1 MKVWSYNMTWK
12 SKERFPAGLVIF
24 LLASEL
30 LFAWS
35 CSSGTGAANRVDLN
49 RCHLL
54 QFEPWEPL
62 YSDTPVMLWYPLEF
76 RMNPQLHRKLLLRLR
91 DSVVANY
98 PGVEDYGPEV
108 RSITLGSD
116 NLVIGSATNAEW
128 DTATKLDEEPSNLCQ
143 DRPSCGDRE
152 GYRAPTF
159 SCLGKA
165 LRKSG
170 KLGPSR
176 VMVSP
181 NQRYVAVASYTGDE
195 GCMKSGIWGPVEP
208 WIDDYFVDIFDLK
221 TGERIAGMKWS
232 LRRNGAS
239 DYQHQWRWIGDRFF
253 AFPMDEY
260 HERYAFCAVPG
271 ENRAQ

>member
-1 MKVWSYNMTWK
+1 MTSHDK
-12 SKERFPAGLVIF
+12 LFVSIPLVVM
-24 LLASEL
+24 L
-30 LFAWS
+30 LFMFAL
-35 CSSGTGAANRVDLN
+35 VLN
-49 RCHLL
+49 RNMISGQDTQNQANLKGCAILA
-54 QFEPWEPL
+54 FDPWKPL
-62 YSDTPVMLWYPLEF
+62 RSHTPVMLWYPLEF
-76 RMNPQLHRKLLLRLR
+76 RMNSNAPGILLIRLR
-91 DSVVANY
+91 NSVVANI
-98 PGVEDYGPEV
+98 PGSIDYGPEV
-108 RSITLGSD
+108 RFIAFGSVD
-116 NLVIGSATNAEW
+116 AVIGSATIAEW
-128 DTATKLDEEPSNLCQ
+128 DAATKLDEEPSKLCQ

-260 HERYAFCAVPG
+260 HERYAFCAMPG
-271 ENRAQ
+271 EANEQ

>member
-1 MKVWSYNMTWK
+1 MPIVRK
-12 SKERFPAGLVIF
+12 STALTLVAVAISMMSACRSTIEVVPSPQKPKELACSVVRFDEWQPPQEGL
-24 LLASEL
+24 
-30 LFAWS
+30 
-35 CSSGTGAANRVDLN
+35 
-49 RCHLL
+49 
-54 QFEPWEPL
+54 
-62 YSDTPVMLWYPLEF
+62 PVRLWYPMEF
-76 RMNPQLHRKLLLRLR
+76 RLPLAAGGPLLLRLR
-91 DSVVANY
+91 NTVIVNY
-98 PGVEDYGPEV
+98 PGYEDYGPEV
-108 RSITLGSD
+108 RTVDSRTKEFT
-116 NLVIGSATNAEW
+116 IG
-128 DTATKLDEEPSNLCQ
+128 TATKEEWDEAAKLDETSSKACQ

-239 DYQHQWRWIGDRFF
+239 DYQQQWRWIGDRFF

-260 HERYAFCAVPG
+260 HERYAFCAMPG
-271 ENRAQ
+271 EANAQ

>member
-1 MKVWSYNMTWK
+1 LVLASVACNDPGLEEKKEAQRGLGHRCEKIEFETWK
-12 SKERFPAGLVIF
+12 PIEYDYWINIEFPMEARL
-24 LLASEL
+24 
-30 LFAWS
+30 
-35 CSSGTGAANRVDLN
+35 
-49 RCHLL
+49 
-54 QFEPWEPL
+54 P
-62 YSDTPVMLWYPLEF
+62 SDQPTNV
-76 RMNPQLHRKLLLRLR
+76 LLRIR
-91 DSVVANY
+91 DTVVVNHPEAKN
-98 PGVEDYGPEV
+98 YGPDIVSLTRTEQGWQ
-108 RSITLGSD
+108 LGR
-116 NLVIGSATNAEW
+116 ATEAEW
-128 DTATKLDEEPSNLCQ
+128 DAATKVEEKPSKLCQ

-181 NQRYVAVASYTGDE
+181 NQLYVAVASYTGDE

-239 DYQHQWRWIGDRFF
+239 DYQQQWRWIGDRFF

-260 HERYAFCAVPG
+260 HQSYAFCAMPG
-271 ENRAQ
+271 EANGQ